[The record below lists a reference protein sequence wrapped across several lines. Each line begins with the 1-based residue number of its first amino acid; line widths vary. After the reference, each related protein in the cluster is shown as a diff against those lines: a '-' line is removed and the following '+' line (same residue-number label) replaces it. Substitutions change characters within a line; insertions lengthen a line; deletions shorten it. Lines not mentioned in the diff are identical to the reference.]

1 LEGGVVVVIVVEV
14 VIYDDGA
21 VIWIVIWAGGSYG
34 HSEGVMVV
42 IVEA

>member
-1 LEGGVVVVIVVEV
+1 MVVIVVEV
-14 VIYDDGA
+14 VINDGRA

-34 HSEGVMVV
+34 GSEGVMVV